1 MITFERIELAYKECI
16 KKKRSKLSAMEFSA
30 EDLCGNL
37 QKIVDDINNKT
48 YTTSPSTCFVITSP
62 TIREIFAADF
72 RDRIVQHFFVQETTP
87 ILDKLLV
94 ENTTSCR
101 LNKGTGYA
109 LEKLRQFVV
118 EVSNYGKEDCFYLK
132 IDFSGYFMSILRE
145 YLTQLFIDI
154 INIFYRGEYREELL
168 YLAPIIYMDDPTLNC
183 ILKVAPEILDK
194 VPARKS
200 IFKSN
205 NRGIA
210 IGNIT
215 AQIGSNLNLNGFDH
229 YIIENLDFP
238 YYVRYVDDA
247 IILDRNR
254 KRLIRALPL
263 IEAKASESGQEIN
276 AKKTKIETLYHGV
289 QFLGKITY
297 PYGYQ
302 KLTKE
307 TRGRLFNSIKD
318 FPEDDYELLS
328 VLNSRM
334 GLLKYYATYKDIQK
348 YIKLIPEEVKRKFDF
363 NGKKF
368 ILKKENNK

>member
-16 KKKRSKLSAMEFSA
+16 KKKSSKLSAMKFSA

-37 QKIVDDINNKT
+37 QKIVDDINNRV
-48 YTTSPSTCFVITSP
+48 YATSPSTCFVITYP

-87 ILDKLLV
+87 ILDKFLI

-109 LEKLRQFVV
+109 LEKLRQFAV

-132 IDFSGYFMSILRE
+132 IDFLGYFMSIRRE

-154 INIFYRGEYREELL
+154 INNFYKGEYEEELL
-168 YLAPIIYMDDPTLNC
+168 YLAPIIYLDDPTLNC

-194 VPARKS
+194 VPIRKS

-205 NRGIA
+205 DKGIA

-215 AQIGSNLNLNGFDH
+215 AQTGSNLNLNGFDH
-229 YIIENLDFP
+229 YITEGLNFP

-247 IILDRNR
+247 IILSRNR
-254 KRLIRALPL
+254 KELIRALPL
-263 IEAKASESGQEIN
+263 IEAKAAESGQEIN
-276 AKKTKIETLYHGV
+276 MKKTKIETLYHGV
-289 QFLGKITY
+289 QFLGKMTY

-302 KLTKE
+302 TLTKE

-318 FPEDDYELLS
+318 LPEDDYKLLS

-348 YIKLIPEEVKRKFDF
+348 YIGLLPEEVKKKFDF
-363 NGKKF
+363 NGEKF
-368 ILKKENNK
+368 IIKTFS